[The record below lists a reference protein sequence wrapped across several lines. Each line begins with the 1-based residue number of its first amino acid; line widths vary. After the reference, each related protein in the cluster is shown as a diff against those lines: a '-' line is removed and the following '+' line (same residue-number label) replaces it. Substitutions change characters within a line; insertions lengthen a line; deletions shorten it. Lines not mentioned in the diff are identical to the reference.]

1 MSSGNEYFTSTGDT
15 AGDWPSLKYY
25 YQNGYLIEQ
34 GYYIKPEESV
44 TKHNNKIIEIID
56 NLLCS
61 LEHCIDIKR
70 FKEISDQLIMLKQY
84 NQYNYNWIDAGNVS
98 IKYDFE
104 TVPEPIKEKIKLEE
118 DLFEL

>member
-84 NQYNYNWIDAGNVS
+84 NQYNT
-98 IKYDFE
+98 IKYDF
-104 TVPEPIKEKIKLEE
+104 EPIKEKIKLEE
-118 DLFEL
+118 DSFEL